1 MARIDIPPGDGEET
15 ARLFTHRPELGGG
28 IAALGRA
35 VYQHSRLPVR
45 EREVVRMRV
54 AEINH
59 CSV

>member
-35 VYQHSRLPVR
+35 VYQHSRLR
-45 EREVVRMRV
+45 EREVMRMRV